1 MKIDARVHYSSN
13 LSDILIHSNGQMIN
27 VGNVDAKKPWLQRLW
42 ERIHFD
48 ERGLVTDTGVFAL
61 TTEFS
66 SGQSGSNAL
75 APFTYHASGTG
86 ATAAA
91 VTDTTLTTELTHAAG
106 APSTRPAASSQTA
119 TGSSSTATAT
129 FVSVGTI
136 AYTGAAAITEWGLFN
151 SATISAGSLWD
162 HRVFSAIN
170 VVSGDSIQF
179 TYTLSA
185 ASGGT

>member
-1 MKIDARVHYSSN
+1 MRIDARIHYTSK
-13 LSDILIHSNGQMIN
+13 LSAILFRGNGQI
-27 VGNVDAKKPWLQRLW
+27 VDIGDLDAKKPWPQRLW

-66 SGQSGSNAL
+66 SAQSGSNAL
-75 APFTYHASGTG
+75 AAFKFHASGTSNTAPTAGDTLLG
-86 ATAAA
+86 A
-91 VTDTTLTTELTHAAG
+91 ELSNGAG
-106 APSTRPAASSQTA
+106 APATRPAASSQTA
-119 TGSSSTATAT
+119 TGSSSTTPAT

-136 AYTGAAAITEWGLFN
+136 PYTGTASIVEWGLFN
-151 SATISAGSLWD
+151 ISTINAVSMWD
-162 HRVFSAIN
+162 HRTFSVIS

>member
-1 MKIDARVHYSSN
+1 MKMQARVHYDSK
-13 LSDILIHSNGQMIN
+13 LSAVLIRGNGQMVD

-75 APFTYHASGTG
+75 APFQYHASGTG
-86 ATAAA
+86 NTAAA
-91 VTDTTLTTELTHAAG
+91 VTDTALTTELSHAAG

-119 TGSSSTATAT
+119 TGGASTATAT

-136 AYTGAAAITEWGLFN
+136 AYTGSAAIVEWGLFN
-151 SATISAGSLWD
+151 SATIGAGSLWD

-185 ASGGT
+185 ASGGS